1 MKNKKLTAKSLKEFH
16 SAEWTGDE
24 LMKFSADRPKMY
36 MRDNQSLF
44 YRHSNDLWMSYHY
57 LGKEIFGNLIQKFQ
71 LSVWLQMKQT
81 VSDIVRK
88 RTEGKKK

>member
-44 YRHSNDLWMSYHY
+44 YRHSNDL
-57 LGKEIFGNLIQKFQ
+57 
-71 LSVWLQMKQT
+71 
-81 VSDIVRK
+81 
-88 RTEGKKK
+88 